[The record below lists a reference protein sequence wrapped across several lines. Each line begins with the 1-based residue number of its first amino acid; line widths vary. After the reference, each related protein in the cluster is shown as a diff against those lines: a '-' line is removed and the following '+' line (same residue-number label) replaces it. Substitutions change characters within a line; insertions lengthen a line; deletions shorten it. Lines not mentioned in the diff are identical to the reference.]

1 MAVNINLYP
10 GIVDTFMPAFLVDS
24 RICRVYFSI
33 SQYNV
38 EADIKNVQV
47 TIVNQKTNS
56 SALSVAKY
64 PSAIMLTQLKRDDE
78 RPGEDKYYIDI
89 KASDLQSNEF
99 VVDQYYKVQFRFTGV
114 TAQDISLATPQAIN
128 SWLSANLEHF
138 SEWSSVCLI
147 RGISNPTVNIQSF
160 DENVETEWLMSNI
173 ELLGNITFA
182 DDKETEY
189 LKSYQIKLYNSD
201 NELLTDTGLLYTNR
215 ENPNEFKYTFKY
227 FFENESHY
235 YFTFEYETQN
245 LYKDKKSYNF
255 VAKQDTSLPFVI
267 SSFNIESD
275 EENGQLKLSIKA
287 DSVFNDT
294 LAILRASSKD
304 NFKIWQDVHCVAL
317 AQSKLDYQ
325 WCDRTIES
333 GILYKYAIQRRDEL
347 ENKQSVLIRYGDPV
361 ATIFEHAY
369 LTKDK
374 KQLNIK
380 FDPNVSSMKH
390 MVTDTKI
397 DTIGSRF
404 PYIIRTGA
412 VDYRTFPIGGL
423 ISFHMDE
430 DQIFTNKNEIY
441 GESAELYKDFN
452 IENDISEYNDYT
464 YEREFRKMV
473 SDFLTSD
480 DVKLFRSATEGNILV
495 RLTDIN
501 FSPNTV
507 LGRYIWSFSCTAN
520 EVDDCSIEKY
530 DEYKIQSI
538 RSGD

>member
-10 GIVDTFMPAFLVDS
+10 GVVDTFMPAFLVDS

-38 EADIKNVQV
+38 ETDIKNVQV

-114 TAQDISLATPQAIN
+114 TAQDVSLATPQAIN

-189 LKSYQIKLYNSD
+189 LKNYQIKLYNSD

-215 ENPNEFKYTFKY
+215 ENPNEFKYIFKY
-227 FFENESHY
+227 FFENEGHY

-245 LYKDKKSYNF
+245 LYRDKKSYSF
-255 VAKQDTSLPFVI
+255 IAKQDTSLPFTI
-267 SSFNIESD
+267 SNFNIESD

-304 NFKIWQDVHCVAL
+304 NFKIWQDVHCVQL

-441 GESAELYKDFN
+441 GESVELYKDFN

-473 SDFLTSD
+473 SDFLTND

-495 RLTDIN
+495 RLTDVN